1 MNHPPPSD
9 LIAAIRNSI
18 TDEICF
24 ALCGSRTGILRWLLG
39 PLFFLPVD
47 HFAHIFAR
55 LDNEVPCSGLSGG
68 ARMVLPDFSLHVN
81 SRGAEFIPTNG
92 PLLVVS
98 NHPGAYDSLAITASI
113 PRKDLKIVVSD
124 VKFVHSLTAASQYF
138 IYVPP
143 ETAGRM
149 ATLRS
154 SIQHLKNDGA
164 LLIFAHGEVE
174 PDPAV
179 SPGASQ
185 SIQDWSPSVEI
196 MLRKVPDAWLQI
208 VIASHMLL
216 PQFFNSPIARL
227 RRQPHTR
234 QKLAEVMQVIQQMLL
249 PKSIEANVRLSFA
262 RPVSASELA
271 QGEVMPAVIQLA
283 RQTLEEHISQ
293 LY

>member
-1 MNHPPPSD
+1 
-9 LIAAIRNSI
+9 
-18 TDEICF
+18 
-24 ALCGSRTGILRWLLG
+24 ALAGSRTGLLRWLLG
-39 PLFFLPVD
+39 PLFYLPAH

-55 LDNEVPCSGLSGG
+55 LDNEVPYSGLSGG
-68 ARMVLPDFSLHVN
+68 ARLVLPDFSLHVN
-81 SRGAEFIPTNG
+81 SRGAEFIPASG

-113 PRKDLKIVVSD
+113 PRKDVKIVVSD
-124 VKFVHSLTAASQYF
+124 VKFVHSLRAASQYF

-149 ATLRS
+149 AVLRS
-154 SIQHLKNDGA
+154 AIQHLKNGGA

-234 QKLAEVMQVIQQMLL
+234 QKLAEVTQVIQQMLF
-249 PKSIEANVRLSFA
+249 PKSIESNVRL
-262 RPVSASELA
+262 
-271 QGEVMPAVIQLA
+271 
-283 RQTLEEHISQ
+283 
-293 LY
+293 